1 MKFSLFSIL
10 SALVLFA
17 IPCSAAGEEPVAVSA
32 QAVHINWYE
41 IPPDIRRYLILMTA
55 VSMELN
61 AELPDGGINPTPQQ
75 QFDMMQKMMK
85 QMGGK
90 GGKKRIPKHLLKGLG
105 GGFDG
110 FPM

>member
-1 MKFSLFSIL
+1 MIISEDVNNLLK
-10 SALVLFA
+10 
-17 IPCSAAGEEPVAVSA
+17 
-32 QAVHINWYE
+32 
-41 IPPDIRRYLILMTA
+41 
-55 VSMELN
+55 
-61 AELPDGGINPTPQQ
+61 

-90 GGKKRIPKHLLKGLG
+90 GKKGIPKHMLRKLG